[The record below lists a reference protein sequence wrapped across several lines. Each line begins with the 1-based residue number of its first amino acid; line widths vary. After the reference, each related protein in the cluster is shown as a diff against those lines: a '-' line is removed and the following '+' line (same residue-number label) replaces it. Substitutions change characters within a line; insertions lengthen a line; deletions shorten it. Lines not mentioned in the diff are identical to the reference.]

1 MRAAHHGKKEADP
14 DERDWITRTHAVKHA
29 GQEPREHEDDSKAEN
44 ESNPGEHHAL
54 SKNELTNLT

>member
-1 MRAAHHGKKEADP
+1 MRAAHHGKKEADA

-29 GQEPREHEDDSKAEN
+29 GQESREHEDDSKAEN